1 MDSATPSAVE
11 QWLKSRPAQLR
22 KYLLTGLSSL
32 FALFLAMSS
41 FFTTELGY
49 TYVVQDTLFGSIRV
63 FTEPGIHFKVP
74 FFSNVYTYNQA
85 MTLNFGNQES
95 GEKIKSSR
103 QLSEVEVQFAD
114 TYTARI
120 PATFRFRLSADP
132 EKIIAMHREF
142 RSYDNLIDSLLI
154 KNAKNVT
161 VVTATQYTGEEFF
174 QGGLNKFKVQLEDQ
188 LQNGLYETER
198 RQVEVEQTDLAAVS
212 SENEDGDRLE
222 RKVQLVW
229 KNIILQDESGQAKRI
244 ANPLDS
250 YGIQVRQVTIGR
262 PLPEQRLDDL
272 LIKKKD
278 LVAKRITAI
287 QAQETARAEAKTAQL
302 EKEIE
307 KARAIQDAQR
317 SKELAIISK
326 QKEVEM
332 ERQQAEL
339 ERVRKEKEKTVAV
352 LEKQKELEIAM
363 AERDIQ
369 KANADA
375 ATYAAKAIREQG
387 MAEAEVAKAHL
398 LAKQAA
404 RDIYM
409 AEIQRD
415 IAKVMYPALQN
426 VTIDMP
432 DYYVQGQDGQVPV
445 SSLEVFTSLGAMDQL
460 RQANTR
466 QPVR

>member
-1 MDSATPSAVE
+1 MDQSDKKP
-11 QWLKSRPAQLR
+11 LPPL
-22 KYLLTGLSSL
+22 LSSL
-32 FALFLAMSS
+32 LGNLKQYSLGIIGACAALLIGMSS

-63 FTEPGIHFKVP
+63 YTEPGVHFKVP
-74 FFSNVYTYNQA
+74 MFSNVYTYNQA
-85 MTLNFGNQES
+85 MTLNFGNQEN
-95 GEKIKSSR
+95 GEVIRATR
-103 QLSEVEVQFAD
+103 QLNDVEVQFAD
-114 TYTARI
+114 TYTASI
-120 PATFRFRLSADP
+120 PATFRFKLSADP
-132 EKIIAMHREF
+132 DKIIAMHREF

-188 LQNGLYETER
+188 LQFGLYQTER

-212 SENEDGDRLE
+212 SENDDADRLE

-229 KNIILQDESGQAKRI
+229 KNIILQDKSGQAMRL

-262 PLPEQRLDDL
+262 PFPEKRLDEL
-272 LIKKKD
+272 LVKKKD

-317 SKELAIISK
+317 AKELAIISK

-339 ERVRKEKEKTVAV
+339 EQVRKEKEQAVAV
-352 LEKQKELEIAM
+352 LEKETQLEVAT

-369 KANADA
+369 KANAEA
-375 ATYAAKAIREQG
+375 ATYAAKAIREKG
-387 MAEAEVAKAHL
+387 LAEAEVAKAHL

-404 RDIYM
+404 KDIYM

-415 IAKVMYPALQN
+415 IADVMYPALKETQ
-426 VTIDMP
+426 IKMP
-432 DYYVQGQDGQVPV
+432 EYYVGDGSATPV
-445 SSLEVFTSLGAMDQL
+445 NSLDVFTSLGAMDQL
-460 RQANTR
+460 KKNMTAAPAN
-466 QPVR
+466 

>member
-1 MDSATPSAVE
+1 MDAPVTSRTEKLLSAVLNN
-11 QWLKSRPAQLR
+11 LK
-22 KYLLTGLSSL
+22 KYLLAIASSL
-32 FALFLAMSS
+32 FAVFLAMSS

-49 TYVVQDTLFGSIRV
+49 TYVVQDTLFGTIRV
-63 FTEPGIHFKVP
+63 FTEPGLHFKVP

-85 MTLNFGNQES
+85 MTLSFGNQES
-95 GEKIKSSR
+95 GEKIKSTR
-103 QLSEVEVQFAD
+103 QLGEVEVQFAD

-132 EKIIAMHREF
+132 AKIVAMHREF

-198 RQVEVEQTDLAAVS
+198 QQVEVEQTDLAAVS
-212 SENEDGDRLE
+212 STNDDGDRLE

-229 KNIILQDESGQAKRI
+229 KNIILQDSAGQAKRI
-244 ANPLDS
+244 ANPLDA

-262 PLPEQRLDDL
+262 PLPEKRLDEL
-272 LIKKKD
+272 LVKKKD

-339 ERVRKEKEKTVAV
+339 ETVRKEKEKAVAV
-352 LEKQKELEIAM
+352 LEKQKQLEISV

-369 KANADA
+369 KANAEA

-387 MAEAEVAKAHL
+387 LAEAEVAKAHL

-415 IAKVMYPALQN
+415 IAQVMYPALKD

-432 DYYVQGQDGQVPV
+432 DYYVGADAGASPV
-445 SSLEVFTSLGAMDQL
+445 SSLEVFTSLGAMEQL
-460 RQANTR
+460 RRSSGQTIP
-466 QPVR
+466 Q

>member
-1 MDSATPSAVE
+1 MESKTVPTWAALGQSLLAH
-11 QWLKSRPAQLR
+11 LR
-22 KYLLTGLSSL
+22 KYLLAVIGTIV
-32 FALFLAMSS
+32 ALFLAMSS

-49 TYVVQDTLFGSIRV
+49 TYVVQDTLFGTIRV
-63 FTEPGIHFKVP
+63 FTEPGVHFKVP

-85 MTLNFGNQES
+85 MTLNFGNQEE
-95 GEKIKSSR
+95 GERIRSTR
-103 QLSEVEVQFAD
+103 QLLEVEVQFAD

-132 EKIIAMHREF
+132 EKVVAMHREF
-142 RSYDNLIDSLLI
+142 RSYDNLVDSLLV

-212 SENEDGDRLE
+212 SENDDADRLE

-229 KNIILQDESGQAKRI
+229 KNIILQDASGQAKRI
-244 ANPLDS
+244 ANPLDA

-262 PLPEQRLDDL
+262 PLPEKRLDEL

-317 SKELAIISK
+317 AKELAIISK

-339 ERVRKEKEKTVAV
+339 ETVRKEKEKAVAV
-352 LEKQKELEIAM
+352 LEKQKELEVSL

-369 KANADA
+369 KANSEA
-375 ATYAAKAIREQG
+375 ATFAARAIREQG
-387 MAEAEVAKAHL
+387 LAEAEVAKAHL
-398 LAKQAA
+398 MAKQAA

-409 AEIQRD
+409 AEIERD
-415 IAKVMYPALQN
+415 IAEVMYPALGS

-432 DYYVQGQDGQVPV
+432 DYYVQGEAGMPV
-445 SSLEVFTSLGAMDQL
+445 NSLEVFTSLGAMEQI
-460 RQANTR
+460 RQQAVSKPER
-466 QPVR
+466 

>member
-1 MDSATPSAVE
+1 MDQSDK
-11 QWLKSRPAQLR
+11 KSLPPL
-22 KYLLTGLSSL
+22 LSSL
-32 FALFLAMSS
+32 LGNLKQYSLGIIGACAALLIGMSS

-63 FTEPGIHFKVP
+63 YTEPGVHFKVP
-74 FFSNVYTYNQA
+74 MFSNVYTYNQA
-85 MTLNFGNQES
+85 MTLNFGNQEN
-95 GEKIKSSR
+95 GEVIRATR
-103 QLSEVEVQFAD
+103 QLNDVEVQFAD
-114 TYTARI
+114 TYTASI
-120 PATFRFRLSADP
+120 PATFRFKLSADP
-132 EKIIAMHREF
+132 DKIIAMHREF

-188 LQNGLYETER
+188 LQFGLYQTER

-212 SENEDGDRLE
+212 SENDDADRLE

-229 KNIILQDESGQAKRI
+229 KNIILQDKSGQAMRL

-262 PLPEQRLDDL
+262 PFPEKRLDEL
-272 LIKKKD
+272 LVKKKD

-317 SKELAIISK
+317 AKELAIISK

-339 ERVRKEKEKTVAV
+339 EQVRKEKEQAVAV
-352 LEKQKELEIAM
+352 LEKETQLEVAT

-369 KANADA
+369 KANAEA
-375 ATYAAKAIREQG
+375 ATYAAKAIREKG
-387 MAEAEVAKAHL
+387 LAEAEVAKAHL

-404 RDIYM
+404 KDIYM

-415 IAKVMYPALQN
+415 IADVMYPALKETQ
-426 VTIDMP
+426 IKMP
-432 DYYVQGQDGQVPV
+432 EYYVGDGSATPV
-445 SSLEVFTSLGAMDQL
+445 NSLDVFTSLGAMDQL
-460 RQANTR
+460 KKNMTAAPAN
-466 QPVR
+466 

>member
-1 MDSATPSAVE
+1 MESSATSRTD
-11 QWLKSRPAQLR
+11 QWLTPILAHLK
-22 KYLLTGLSSL
+22 KYVLAIAGTLIAV
-32 FALFLAMSS
+32 FFAMSS

-63 FTEPGIHFKVP
+63 YTEPGVHFKIP
-74 FFSNVYTYNQA
+74 LFSNVYTYNQA
-85 MTLNFGNQES
+85 MTLSFGNQES
-95 GEKIKSSR
+95 GEKIKSTR
-103 QLSEVEVQFAD
+103 QLGEVEVQFAD

-120 PATFRFRLSADP
+120 PATFRFKLSADP
-132 EKIIAMHREF
+132 EKVVFMHREF

-198 RQVEVEQTDLAAVS
+198 RQVEVEQTDIAAVS
-212 SENEDGDRLE
+212 SDNEDGDRLE

-229 KNIILQDESGQAKRI
+229 KNIILQDSSGRAKRI
-244 ANPLDS
+244 ANPLES

-262 PLPEQRLDDL
+262 PLPEKRLDEL

-339 ERVRKEKEKTVAV
+339 ERVRKEKEKAVAV
-352 LEKQKELEIAM
+352 LEKQKQLEIST

-369 KANADA
+369 KANAEA

-387 MAEAEVAKAHL
+387 LAEAEVAKANL
-398 LAKQAA
+398 MAKQAA

-415 IAKVMYPALQN
+415 IASVMYPALKN

-432 DYYVQGQDGQVPV
+432 DYYVQGQAGGAPM
-445 SSLEVFTSLGAMDQL
+445 SSLEVFTSLGAMDQIRRASL
-460 RQANTR
+460 AQSK
-466 QPVR
+466 P

>member
-1 MDSATPSAVE
+1 MDQAVKTPLIS
-11 QWLKSRPAQLR
+11 
-22 KYLLTGLSSL
+22 TLSTSL
-32 FALFLAMSS
+32 FSGLKKYFMGIVGALVALMLAMSS

-49 TYVVQDTLFGSIRV
+49 TYVVQDTLFGTIRV
-63 FTEPGIHFKVP
+63 FTEPGVHFKVP
-74 FFSNVYTYNQA
+74 MFSNVYTYNQA
-85 MTLNFGNQES
+85 MTLNFGNQEN
-95 GEKIKSSR
+95 GEVIRATR
-103 QLSEVEVQFAD
+103 QLTEVEVQFAD

-120 PATFRFRLSADP
+120 PATFRFKLSGDP
-132 EKIIAMHREF
+132 EKVVAMHREF
-142 RSYDNLIDSLLI
+142 RSYDNLIDSLLL

-188 LQNGLYETER
+188 LQNGLYQTER

-212 SENEDGDRLE
+212 SDNDDADRLE
-222 RKVQLVW
+222 RKIQLVW
-229 KNIILQDESGQAKRI
+229 KNIILQDNSGQAMRL

-262 PLPEQRLDDL
+262 PIPEKRLDEL
-272 LIKKKD
+272 LVKKKD

-317 SKELAIISK
+317 AKELAIISK

-339 ERVRKEKEKTVAV
+339 ERVRKEKEQAVAV
-352 LEKQKELEIAM
+352 LEKETQLEIAT

-369 KANADA
+369 KANAEA
-375 ATYAAKAIREQG
+375 ATYAAKAIREKG
-387 MAEAEVAKAHL
+387 LAEAEVAKAHL

-404 RDIYM
+404 KDIYM

-415 IAKVMYPALQN
+415 IAGVMYPALKETQ
-426 VTIDMP
+426 IKMP
-432 DYYVQGQDGQVPV
+432 EYYVGDGSATPV
-445 SSLEVFTSLGAMDQL
+445 SSLDVFTSLGAMDHL
-460 RQANTR
+460 KKTMAATPTN
-466 QPVR
+466 

>member
-1 MDSATPSAVE
+1 MNQAVKSQFDS
-11 QWLKSRPAQLR
+11 
-22 KYLLTGLSSL
+22 LSSSL
-32 FALFLAMSS
+32 GQHLKRYFAAIAGTVIALMLGFSS

-49 TYVVQDTLFGSIRV
+49 TYVVQETLFGTIRV
-63 FTEPGIHFKVP
+63 FTEPGVHLKVP

-95 GEKIKSSR
+95 GEVIRATR
-103 QLSEVEVQFAD
+103 QLSNVEVQFAD
-114 TYTARI
+114 TYTASI
-120 PATFRFRLSADP
+120 PATFRFKLSSDP
-132 EKIIAMHREF
+132 ERIIAMHREF
-142 RSYDNLIDSLLI
+142 RSYDNLIDSLLL

-188 LQNGLYETER
+188 LQNGLYQTER

-212 SENEDGDRLE
+212 STNDDADKLE
-222 RKVQLVW
+222 HKVQLVW
-229 KNIILQDESGQAKRI
+229 KNIILQNDKGQAKRL

-262 PLPEQRLDDL
+262 PIPEHRLDEL
-272 LIKKKD
+272 LVKKKD

-317 SKELAIISK
+317 AKELAIISK

-339 ERVRKEKEKTVAV
+339 EQVRKQKEQAVAL
-352 LEKQKELEIAM
+352 LEKQTQLEVAT

-375 ATYAAKAIREQG
+375 ATYAAKAIREKG
-387 MAEAEVAKAHL
+387 LAEAEVAKANL
-398 LAKQAA
+398 MAKQSA

-415 IAKVMYPALQN
+415 IAQVMYPALKETQ
-426 VTIDMP
+426 IQMP
-432 DYYVQGQDGQVPV
+432 AYYVGDGSATPV
-445 SSLEVFTSLGAMDQL
+445 NSLDVFTSLGAMDHLKQSL
-460 RQANTR
+460 RTAERGQ
-466 QPVR
+466 

>member
-1 MDSATPSAVE
+1 MDQAVKNEVGNAATSLLDMLKKYFLAVIG
-11 QWLKSRPAQLR
+11 A
-22 KYLLTGLSSL
+22 L
-32 FALFLAMSS
+32 FALFLAMSA

-49 TYVVQDTLFGSIRV
+49 TYVVQDTLFGTIRV
-63 FTEPGIHFKVP
+63 FSEPGVHFKVP
-74 FFSNVYTYNQA
+74 LFSNVYTYNQA
-85 MTLNFGNQES
+85 MTLNFGNEDS
-95 GEKIKSSR
+95 GEKVRATR
-103 QLSEVEVQFAD
+103 QLQEVETQFAD

-120 PATFRFRLSADP
+120 PATFRFKLSADP
-132 EKIIAMHREF
+132 ERIVAMHREF

-198 RQVEVEQTDLAAVS
+198 RQVEVEQTDIAAVS
-212 SENEDGDRLE
+212 SDNDDANKLE
-222 RKVQLVW
+222 QKIQLVW
-229 KNIILQDESGQAKRI
+229 KNIILQDSKGQARRL
-244 ANPLDS
+244 ANPLES

-262 PLPEQRLDDL
+262 PLPEKRLDDL
-272 LIKKKD
+272 LVKKKD

-317 SKELAIISK
+317 AKELAIISK

-339 ERVRKEKEKTVAV
+339 ERVRKEKEQAVAV
-352 LEKQKELEIAM
+352 LEKQTQLEIAV

-369 KANADA
+369 KANAEA
-375 ATYAAKAIREQG
+375 ALHAAKAILEKG
-387 MAEAEVAKAHL
+387 MAEAEVAKANL

-404 RDIYM
+404 KDIYL

-415 IAKVMYPALQN
+415 ISRVMYPALKD

-432 DYYVQGQDGQVPV
+432 DYYVGGGEAAPV
-445 SSLEVFTSLGAMDQL
+445 SSLDVFTSLGAMEHL
-460 RQANTR
+460 RKATATTTAR
-466 QPVR
+466 

>member
-1 MDSATPSAVE
+1 ME
-11 QWLKSRPAQLR
+11 QSDKKPLPPL
-22 KYLLTGLSSL
+22 LSSL
-32 FALFLAMSS
+32 LGNLKQYSLGIAGAAVALLLGISS

-63 FTEPGIHFKVP
+63 YTEPGVHFKVP
-74 FFSNVYTYNQA
+74 MFSNVYTYNQA
-85 MTLNFGNQES
+85 MTLNFGNQEN
-95 GEKIKSSR
+95 GEVIRATR
-103 QLSEVEVQFAD
+103 QLTDVEVQFAD
-114 TYTARI
+114 TYTASI
-120 PATFRFRLSADP
+120 PATFRFKLSADP
-132 EKIIAMHREF
+132 DKIIAMHREF

-188 LQNGLYETER
+188 LQFGLYQTER

-212 SENEDGDRLE
+212 SENDDADRLE

-229 KNIILQDESGQAKRI
+229 KNIILQDKSGQAMRL

-262 PLPEQRLDDL
+262 PFPEKRLDEL
-272 LIKKKD
+272 LVKKKD

-317 SKELAIISK
+317 AKELAIISK

-339 ERVRKEKEKTVAV
+339 EQVRKEKEQAVAV
-352 LEKQKELEIAM
+352 LEKETQLEVAT

-369 KANADA
+369 KANAEA
-375 ATYAAKAIREQG
+375 ATYAAKAIREKG
-387 MAEAEVAKAHL
+387 LAEAEVAKAHL

-404 RDIYM
+404 KDIYM

-415 IAKVMYPALQN
+415 IADVMYPALKETQ
-426 VTIDMP
+426 IKMP
-432 DYYVQGQDGQVPV
+432 EYYVGDGSATPV
-445 SSLEVFTSLGAMDQL
+445 NSLDVFTSLGAMDQL
-460 RQANTR
+460 KKNMTGAPAN
-466 QPVR
+466 

>member
-1 MDSATPSAVE
+1 MESQAPSRTDTLLNSLLAN
-11 QWLKSRPAQLR
+11 LK
-22 KYLLTGLSSL
+22 KYIMAIASI
-32 FALFLAMSS
+32 ALVVFLAMSS
-41 FFTTELGY
+41 FFTTQLGY

-63 FTEPGIHFKVP
+63 FSEPGVHFKMP
-74 FFSNVYTYNQA
+74 MFSNVYTYNQA
-85 MTLNFGNQES
+85 MTLSFGNQES
-95 GEKIKSSR
+95 GEKIQSSR
-103 QLSEVEVQFAD
+103 QLTEVEVQFAD

-212 SENEDGDRLE
+212 STNDDGDRLE

-229 KNIILQDESGQAKRI
+229 KNIILQDSAGQAKRI

-262 PLPEQRLDDL
+262 PLPEKRLDEL

-317 SKELAIISK
+317 TKELAIISK

-332 ERQQAEL
+332 ERQQAQL
-339 ERVRKEKEKTVAV
+339 ETVRKEKEKAVAV
-352 LEKQKELEIAM
+352 LEKQKQLEISV

-369 KANADA
+369 KANAEA

-387 MAEAEVAKAHL
+387 LAEAEVAKAHL

-415 IAKVMYPALQN
+415 IAQVMYPALKD

-432 DYYVQGQDGQVPV
+432 DYYVGGEAGGSPV
-445 SSLEVFTSLGAMDQL
+445 SSLEVFTSLGAMEQL
-460 RQANTR
+460 RRAGNPAAAQ
-466 QPVR
+466 

>member
-1 MDSATPSAVE
+1 MDSPVPSRMDALLPAFLNG
-11 QWLKSRPAQLR
+11 LK
-22 KYLLTGLSSL
+22 KYLIGIVSSL
-32 FALFLAMSS
+32 LAVVLAMSS

-63 FTEPGIHFKVP
+63 FSEPGIHFKVP

-95 GEKIKSSR
+95 GEKIKSTR
-103 QLSEVEVQFAD
+103 QLTEVEVQFAD

-132 EKIIAMHREF
+132 EKIVAMHREF

-198 RQVEVEQTDLAAVS
+198 QQVEVEQTDLAAVS
-212 SENEDGDRLE
+212 SDNEDGDKLE

-229 KNIILQDESGQAKRI
+229 KNIILQDGSGQAKRI

-262 PLPEQRLDDL
+262 PLPEKRLDDL
-272 LIKKKD
+272 LVKKKD

-339 ERVRKEKEKTVAV
+339 ERVRKEKEKAVAV
-352 LEKQKELEIAM
+352 LEKQKQLEISV

-369 KANADA
+369 KANAEA

-387 MAEAEVAKAHL
+387 LAEAEVAKAHL

-415 IAKVMYPALQN
+415 IAEVMYPALKN

-432 DYYVQGQDGQVPV
+432 DYYVQGQDTGAPV
-445 SSLEVFTSLGAMDQL
+445 SSLDVFTSLGAMEQI
-460 RQANTR
+460 RHTNRAAAT
-466 QPVR
+466 P